1 MFAGNFAIQGWALC
15 SGQLLPISEFM
26 AVFSILGTTYGGDG
40 RSTFGLPDLRG
51 RVPIHQGTGPG
62 LSPYDLGQTG
72 GAQTVTLTQSN
83 LPAHTHSI
91 KAVGMVGNEA
101 NPTGTLPAIGSKP
114 NYYSTGAANVTM
126 SSAMVTSTG
135 SGEPASILQ
144 PFLCINFIIALQGI
158 FPSRN

>member
-1 MFAGNFAIQGWALC
+1 MFAGNFAPVGWAMC
-15 SGQLLPISEFM
+15 NGQLLPISQYQ
-26 AVFSILGTTYGGDG
+26 AVFALIGTFYGGDG
-40 RSTFGLPDLRG
+40 RSNFALPDLRG
-51 RVPIHQGTGPG
+51 RVPIHQGQGSG
-62 LSPYDLGQTG
+62 LSPYYIGQIG
-72 GAQTVTLTQSN
+72 GAQTVALTQEN

-135 SGEPASILQ
+135 SGVPASIIQ
-144 PFLCINFIIALQGI
+144 PYLCVSFIIALQGV